1 MQKTSTYKR
10 TEKITRY
17 TISTTLISHNN
28 SSDQHDVQIKLESGR
43 TITLPKN
50 GSYRIHPSGVLEVN
64 LDASTTYFAGGQWL
78 TVKDTNQTKML
89 KHFQDA
95 QNCPSADAILIAE

>member
-17 TISTTLISHNN
+17 TISTPLISHKN
-28 SSDQHDVQIKLESGR
+28 SNDKHEVFITMREGR
-43 TITLPKN
+43 TITVPKN
-50 GSYRIHPSGVLEVN
+50 GSYRIHPSGVLEIN
-64 LDASTTYFAGGQWL
+64 LEATTAYYTHGEWITL
-78 TVKDTNQTKML
+78 KDTNQTKML

-95 QNCPSADAILIAE
+95 TQNATAENISLS

>member
-17 TISTTLISHNN
+17 AISTPLISYSN
-28 SSDQHDVQIKLESGR
+28 SSDKHEVFITMREGR
-43 TITLPKN
+43 VITVPKS

-64 LDASTTYFAGGQWL
+64 LEATTVYYAHGEWTTL
-78 TVKDTNQTKML
+78 KDTNQTKML

-95 QNCPSADAILIAE
+95 AHNATVENISLS